1 MEGVLLAAV
10 LVLTALVLLDLTL
23 TLAIVRRLRE
33 QTANR
38 GQVVDPHMAQL
49 MGRSVPADLR
59 TVAADGTVV
68 TGELL
73 RDRPAFVAFVA
84 TWCDACHA
92 DLPRLQEQAAARRE
106 AGETVLVVVEA
117 PSTDDARELVEAVD
131 GAALV
136 VVESRGPSG
145 PSGSGDADGAGVVRP
160 FHAAFDVSG
169 YPTYL
174 ELEDGTVRQVHP
186 SLIGVPVPAAV

>member
-33 QTANR
+33 QTAKR
-38 GQVVDPHMAQL
+38 DQAVDPLMAQL
-49 MGRSVPADLR
+49 MGRSVPADLDV
-59 TVAADGTVV
+59 VATDGTAV
-68 TGELL
+68 TSALL
-73 RDRPAFVAFVA
+73 RARPAFVAFVA
-84 TWCDACHA
+84 TWCDACHT
-92 DLPRLQEQAAARRE
+92 DLPRLQEQAAARRA

-117 PSTDDARELVEAVD
+117 PSVDDARELVEAVD
-131 GAALV
+131 GASLV
-136 VVESRGPSG
+136 VVESSGPGG
-145 PSGSGDADGAGVVRP
+145 PSGSGGSGAEGDRP
-160 FHAAFDVSG
+160 LHTAFDVTG

-186 SLIGVPVPAAV
+186 SLAGVPVPAGA